1 MKAVTYI
8 KPNVVEVIDTD
19 IPELSDGQA
28 LIKVHKAGIC
38 GTDVAIVAGKHPR
51 AKGPLVLGHEF
62 AGEIV
67 KIKSAKAE
75 ANLKTGDKVT
85 VYPLLSCGQC
95 WACRN
100 GHSHVCRNLRMIGID
115 QNGGMAEY
123 AKMPL
128 DLIVRLPETLT
139 YEQGALVEPLAVGVH
154 AVTMAAADRSETCVV
169 MGAGPIGLLVGLCL
183 KSIPVRKIIVTDINR
198 ERLQIASHLG
208 LEVYNT
214 QDCNVTEKILEA
226 TNGEGADALFECAGS
241 ESSAM
246 QMCELVR
253 PRGKILMV
261 AVHKEQH
268 KVDLR
273 ALNFKEI
280 TMSGVRVYTRQN
292 YEQAIRMAEKLPV
305 PELVSD
311 RVGIDGAPDALNK
324 AKKGQAV
331 GKVIIKTGR

>member
-19 IPELSDGQA
+19 IPELSGGEV

-38 GTDVAIVAGKHPR
+38 GTDVAIAGGKHPR

-67 KIKSAKAE
+67 KIKSAKAGM
-75 ANLKTGDKVT
+75 NLKAGDKVT

-100 GHSHVCRNLRMIGID
+100 GHRHVCKNLRMIGID
-115 QNGGMAEY
+115 RDGGMAEY
-123 AKMPL
+123 AKVPL
-128 DLIVRLPETLT
+128 EMVIRLPDSVT
-139 YEQGALVEPLAVGVH
+139 YEQGALIEPLAVGIH
-154 AVTMAAADRSETCVV
+154 AVSVAKAKHSKTCLV

-183 KSIPVRKIIVTDINR
+183 KSIPSKKIIVTDINS
-198 ERLQIASHLG
+198 ERLQIAERLG
-208 LEVYNT
+208 FEVYNT
-214 QDCNVTEKILEA
+214 QNCNLTEKISEA
-226 TNGEGADALFECAGS
+226 TDGEGADALFECAGS

-253 PRGKILMV
+253 PRGKVLMV
-261 AVHKEQH
+261 AVHKEPH

-273 ALNFKEI
+273 AINFKEI
-280 TMSGVRVYTRQN
+280 AMIGARVYTRRD
-292 YEQAIRMAEKLPV
+292 YKQAIRMVERLPV
-305 PELVSD
+305 SELVSD
-311 RVGIDGAPDALNK
+311 RVEIDNAPDALDK
-324 AKKGQAV
+324 VKKGLAD
-331 GKVIIKTGR
+331 GKVMIEIGK